1 MTILLFDTFSEGS
14 RLYSRLKKDL
24 DTVGN
29 KIEEEHRS
37 FDQVLKSLSGR
48 MAELENTL
56 MMKIENQTR
65 NASTES
71 TTKKI
76 EDVNEYFPDEFYY
89 HGNFGKG
96 KLNFHF

>member
-1 MTILLFDTFSEGS
+1 MTILLFATFSEGR

-24 DTVGN
+24 DAVGN

-56 MMKIENQTR
+56 IMKIENQTR